1 MRRQEETK
9 MLKAKVSDVSK
20 YIELAWKQR
29 KPLFLHGAPGIGKS
43 SVVRQAAEKIAH
55 AEGVSEFFVKDI
67 RLSQMDPTDLGGLP
81 IPVGDEDEQKAM
93 GRIFP
98 EWWPTGNEF
107 GIIFFDELNKGT
119 PSTQAAAYQLI
130 LDRRMGDRELSPNV
144 MIVAA
149 GNRSSDNVTV
159 YDMDSALQNRF
170 PMHIEVE
177 VPTKDELE
185 AYFTSIDKNDMKIF
199 GFWNYSERSIWRYD
213 DKGADPSWASPR
225 SWEFLADLL
234 ELTKEMPKADRMR
247 EMKALA
253 VSAVGDVVGR
263 EFAAYVRLNE
273 VVDID
278 AILDN
283 PKKFAEIERP
293 DVKHSVITEIAD
305 RYKRNKNLEKKAI
318 EFVFGTTE
326 LPEYVMLALSMFS
339 KANKN
344 FVQKVVSHP
353 KGAELAEHME
363 KFI

>member
-1 MRRQEETK
+1 
-9 MLKAKVSDVSK
+9 MLKARISEVSK
-20 YIELAWKQR
+20 YIELAFKQR

-43 SVVRQAAEKIAH
+43 SVVNQAAEKIKAS
-55 AEGVSEFFVKDI
+55 EGVTDFFVKDI

-81 IPVGDEDEQKAM
+81 IPVGEGKDKAM

-107 GIIFFDELNKGT
+107 GILFFDELNKGT

-144 MIVAA
+144 LIVAA

-170 PMHIEVE
+170 PMHIQVE
-177 VPTKDELE
+177 VPEREELE
-185 AYFTSIDKNDMKIF
+185 KYFESIGKNDMQVF

-213 DKGADPSWASPR
+213 EKGADPSWASPR
-225 SWEFLADLL
+225 SWEFLIDLL
-234 ELTKEMPKADRMR
+234 ELTKDMNKADK
-247 EMKALA
+247 MKELKNLS

-263 EFAAYVRLNE
+263 EFAAFVRLNE
-273 VVDID
+273 QVDIN

-283 PKKFAEIERP
+283 PKLFADIERP

-305 RYKRNKNLEKKAI
+305 RYKRNKSLEKKAI
-318 EFVFGTTE
+318 DFVFGTTE

-344 FVQKVVSHP
+344 FVQKVVTHP
-353 KGAELAEHME
+353 KGGELAEHME

>member
-1 MRRQEETK
+1 
-9 MLKAKVSDVSK
+9 MLKLSVSEVSK
-20 YIELAWKQR
+20 YIELAFKQR

-43 SVVRQAAEKIAH
+43 SVVLQAAERIKV
-55 AEGVSEFFVKDI
+55 AEGVSEFFVKDV

-81 IPVGDEDEQKAM
+81 IPVDTNTGKAM
-93 GRIFP
+93 GRIYP
-98 EWWPTGNEF
+98 DWWPTGNEF

-185 AYFTSIDKNDMKIF
+185 KYFTSIGKNDMKIF
-199 GFWNYSERSIWRYD
+199 GFWNFSERSIFRYD

-234 ELTKEMPKADRMR
+234 ELTTEFPKAERMR
-247 EMKALA
+247 ELKNLA

-263 EFAAYVRLNE
+263 EFAAYTRLNE
-273 VVDID
+273 TVDID
-278 AILDN
+278 KILDN
-283 PKKFAEIERP
+283 PKLFSEIEQP

-305 RYKRNKNLEKKAI
+305 RYKRNKSLQNKAI
-318 EFVFGTTE
+318 DFVFGVTE
-326 LPEYVMLALSMFS
+326 LPEYVMLTLSMFS

-344 FVQKVVSHP
+344 FVQKVMEH
-353 KGAELAEHME
+353 KDGGKLAEHME